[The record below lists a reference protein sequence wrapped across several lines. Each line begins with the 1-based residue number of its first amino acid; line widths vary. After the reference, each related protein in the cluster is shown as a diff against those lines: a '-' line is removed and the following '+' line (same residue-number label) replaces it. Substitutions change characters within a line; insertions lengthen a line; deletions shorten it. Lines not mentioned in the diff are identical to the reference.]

1 MFMRNP
7 KSVLAK
13 NFKAD
18 ISAFSDIPMEEL
30 YIFPG
35 TNPGNISQSNVTGPA
50 GLDLNPGQ
58 QYSYHWSQQQPLVV
72 PGAGTVKI
80 LDPSTF
86 PTANDFSVA
95 LITIKPGAMRELH
108 WHLDSDEWNFFLQ
121 GSARVTVFSPPV
133 SSRTFD
139 YHAGDV
145 GYIPVADSHYIE
157 NVGDED
163 VIVLEVLQAPQ
174 FTDIS
179 VAQWLGL
186 TPKQVVKETLNL
198 PDSVIDNL
206 PKYKPILIAGHT
218 NLTNT
223 NYTGKF

>member
-1 MFMRNP
+1 M
-7 KSVLAK
+7 
-13 NFKAD
+13 
-18 ISAFSDIPMEEL
+18 
-30 YIFPG
+30 
-35 TNPGNISQSNVTGPA
+35 
-50 GLDLNPGQ
+50 
-58 QYSYHWSQQQPLVV
+58 V
-72 PGAGTVKI
+72 PDAGTVKI

-95 LITIKPGAMRELH
+95 LVTIKPGAMRELH

-121 GSARVTVFSPPV
+121 GSARVTVFSPPT

-163 VIVLEVLQAPQ
+163 VVVLECLQAPQ

-218 NLTNT
+218 NMTDL
-223 NYTGKF
+223 NYTGTF